1 MTQSSSAGQK
11 PPELERRLSIIFS
24 RYYGEKGELLS
35 LLQAVQD
42 EFGFLPP
49 EAMLAVAR
57 FIHVPES
64 KVYGVATFYN
74 QFRFTPPGRHP
85 VKVCM
90 GTACHMAGGQL
101 VLEAAE
107 RILDIKV
114 GGLTPDGE
122 FGLERVA
129 CVGCCA
135 IAPVMVVSETVQPRM
150 TPFKVEEV
158 FAARKAAAGQE
169 PKPE

>member
-1 MTQSSSAGQK
+1 VTQPSSAGHN
-11 PPELERRLSIIFS
+11 PPDLEKRLNAIFS

-35 LLQAVQD
+35 LLQVVQD
-42 EFGFLPP
+42 EFGFLPL
-49 EAMLAVAR
+49 EAMLAAAR
-57 FIHVPES
+57 FLHVPES

-85 VKVCM
+85 VRVCM

-107 RILDIKV
+107 RTLDIKV

-135 IAPVMVVSETVQPRM
+135 IAPVMVVGETVQPRM
-150 TPFKVEEV
+150 TPFRVEEV
-158 FAARKAAAGQE
+158 FAARKAQTGQT
-169 PKPE
+169 PKQE